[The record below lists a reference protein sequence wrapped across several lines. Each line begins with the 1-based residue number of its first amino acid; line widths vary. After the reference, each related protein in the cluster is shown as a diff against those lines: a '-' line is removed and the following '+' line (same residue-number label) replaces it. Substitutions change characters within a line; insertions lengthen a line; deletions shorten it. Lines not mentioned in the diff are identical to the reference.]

1 MLPSQRWVVSAI
13 AVALAA
19 ALSAHAP
26 VATAAKV
33 SECTKIGICYC
44 VEGDLKPTIATK
56 IERFRQVL
64 ADQRKAGKAVGYLS
78 VPLSPAGGGNFDL
91 NMEIAGKAK
100 EAIEQRFGADYLYV
114 LNPGTMDA
122 DLPKGT
128 GADYML
134 MWTTLLEG
142 PDGLGDFDFVYF
154 AGPQDFARFFKFDGN
169 NDMAKLD
176 AFFDNRAKTNPGFAK
191 AVDGGLT
198 KAAFRR
204 YYALRAS
211 STVSRGA
218 HDEWNIF
225 KMINERRRADSKIGT
240 TGQIPVLFDGRGVN
254 PTDAE
259 ASVSEGYVGKCAP

>member
-1 MLPSQRWVVSAI
+1 VLPSQRWVVSAI

-122 DLPKGT
+122 DLPKG
-128 GADYML
+128 
-134 MWTTLLEG
+134 
-142 PDGLGDFDFVYF
+142 P
-154 AGPQDFARFFKFDGN
+154 
-169 NDMAKLD
+169 
-176 AFFDNRAKTNPGFAK
+176 
-191 AVDGGLT
+191 
-198 KAAFRR
+198 
-204 YYALRAS
+204 
-211 STVSRGA
+211 
-218 HDEWNIF
+218 
-225 KMINERRRADSKIGT
+225 
-240 TGQIPVLFDGRGVN
+240 
-254 PTDAE
+254 
-259 ASVSEGYVGKCAP
+259 APITC